1 MLKIGLISVFLFA
14 DWSQYKLSWERSAL
28 DSKRDAENNL
38 TSPNRP

>member
-14 DWSQYKLSWERSAL
+14 GRSKYKLSWERSAL

-38 TSPNRP
+38 TSPN